1 MGIYSATEG
10 QELAHYLV
18 KTKILEFVN
27 FGNGIWRIDP
37 QETNMK
43 FLELQ
48 AQKYESIFKYF
59 HAKKED
65 KRLKSYLKRL
75 FSGNCPQ
82 LF

>member
-1 MGIYSATEG
+1 MLFKTK
-10 QELAHYLV
+10 ELAHYLV
-18 KTKILEFVN
+18 GKTKILEIVN
-27 FGNGIWRIDP
+27 FGYGIRRIDS

-65 KRLKSYLKRL
+65 IK
-75 FSGNCPQ
+75 G
-82 LF
+82 